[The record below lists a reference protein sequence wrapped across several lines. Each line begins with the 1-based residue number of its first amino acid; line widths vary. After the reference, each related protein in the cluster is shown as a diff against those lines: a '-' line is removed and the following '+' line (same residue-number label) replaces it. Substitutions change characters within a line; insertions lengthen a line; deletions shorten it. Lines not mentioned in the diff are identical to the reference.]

1 MIEKI
6 RRYDHIITKIAFSN
20 KLIDKAQLAK
30 AYSIQKKLE
39 KSGDKVPI
47 DEIFLKYKMIP
58 ESLIEDLRTATK
70 RSFAKGFGSR
80 ALKKG
85 FVTKSQIDAA
95 MGLQAKEFMKNRSCS
110 SIGEIMVDQGMITE
124 EQRQVILKEMEILE
138 KKETGQEMK
147 PFLDSGVGAD
157 DRGNETQKMVIQESL
172 TSAGRFEKLT
182 ADGDILKSPDDQS
195 EGSKAVLIISE
206 DKFEAKIVFSG
217 DFSKPVSMDEIEDLL
232 EDGGIDYNLVD
243 MAKIKSFLNTVKKGN
258 DELVIAKGER
268 PVPGK
273 AACITYFFD
282 TDYLGAGRINEDGTI
297 DYKDRGAIPR
307 VNAGDLIAEKVP
319 SQPGRDGFNVYGI
332 SIPVSEPEDKD
343 LICDSG
349 VELSNDGLKVFAKVE
364 GQPNVTITGKLS
376 VFDEFNVKGDV
387 DYNTGNIEFDGNIN
401 VEGAVKDGFSVRGGN
416 LTAKEIHG
424 AMIYLKG
431 DLTVD
436 GGIFG
441 AGIQTEGQVIA
452 RYVKDANI
460 KSYGDVV
467 VDKEILDSKIRT
479 SGKCII
485 ERGKII
491 SSLITAKEG
500 IDTKQIGTDV
510 SPPCTI
516 KVGQDE
522 HIRKIIQG
530 LDYKIQKRREE
541 LEKEQAQYESLLEE
555 QRRLHVKI
563 SEFAQAQDR
572 AKMLENALSQ
582 KMKTAEAQKA
592 EDERKKIM
600 LVMEKVREK
609 SQDIGNKIGEIFSE
623 QERILEEISA
633 SMTKIETE
641 ITLIEK
647 IGKEKSDVS
656 EWSKKEPG
664 NPVVVVRG
672 EIYGGTKLF
681 GPHALMTLDETEK
694 NVMIKE
700 VQYGE
705 SEKKWK
711 IEIIKA
717 SGMSA
722 FKKA

>member
-47 DEIFLKYKMIP
+47 DEIFSKYKMIP
-58 ESLIEDLRTATK
+58 EPLIEDLRTATK

-85 FVTKSQIDAA
+85 LVTKSQVDAA
-95 MGLQAKEFMKNRSCS
+95 LGLQAKEFMKNRSCS
-110 SIGEIMVDQGMITE
+110 FIGEIMVDQGMITE

-138 KKETGQEMK
+138 KKETGKGME
-147 PFLDSGVGAD
+147 PFL
-157 DRGNETQKMVIQESL
+157 K
-172 TSAGRFEKLT
+172 SAARFEKLT
-182 ADGDILKSPDDQS
+182 DDGDILKSPDDQS
-195 EGSKAVLIISE
+195 EGSKAALIISE
-206 DKFEAKIVFSG
+206 DRFEAKIVFSG
-217 DFSKPVSMDEIEDLL
+217 DFSMPVSMDEIEDLL

-243 MAKIKSFLNTVKKGN
+243 MAKIKSFLNTVTKGN
-258 DELVIAKGER
+258 YELVVAKGER

-273 AACITYFFD
+273 AACITHFFD

-297 DYKDRGAIPR
+297 DYKDRGSIPR
-307 VNAGDLIAEKVP
+307 VNAGDLIAEKIP
-319 SQPGRDGFNVYGI
+319 SQPGRDGFNVYGE
-332 SIPVSEPEDKD
+332 SIPASEPEDKD

-349 VELSNDGLKVFAKVE
+349 VELSKDGLKVFAKVE

-401 VEGAVKDGFSVRGGN
+401 VEGVVKDGFTVRGGN

-424 AMIYLKG
+424 ATIYLKG
-431 DLTVD
+431 DLTVN

-479 SGKCII
+479 SGKCIV

-530 LDYKIQKRREE
+530 FDYKIQKRREE
-541 LEKEQAQYESLLEE
+541 LEKEQAHYESLLEE

-582 KMKTAEAQKA
+582 KMKTVEAQKA
-592 EDERKKIM
+592 DDERKKIM

-609 SQDIGNKIGEIFSE
+609 SQDIGNKIVHIFSE

-717 SGMSA
+717 SGMPA

>member
-58 ESLIEDLRTATK
+58 EPLIEDLRTATK

-85 FVTKSQIDAA
+85 IVTKSQIDAA
-95 MGLQAKEFMKNRSCS
+95 LGLQAKEFSKNRSCS
-110 SIGEIMVDQGMITE
+110 FIGEIMVDQGMITE
-124 EQRQVILKEMEILE
+124 EQRQIILKEMEILE
-138 KKETGQEMK
+138 KKETGEERGL
-147 PFLDSGVGAD
+147 FLDSGVNAT
-157 DRGNETQKMVIQESL
+157 DRGSIKQKTVIQKSL
-172 TSAGRFEKLT
+172 KSSGGSEGLST
-182 ADGDILKSPDDQS
+182 DGDKLKSLDDHS
-195 EGSKAVLIISE
+195 EGGKAALIISA
-206 DKFEAKIVFSG
+206 DKLEAKIVFSG
-217 DFSKPVSMDEIEDLL
+217 NFSKPITIDEIEDLL

-243 MAKIKSFLNTVKKGN
+243 TTKIKSFLNSVTKDN
-258 DELVIAKGER
+258 DELVVATGER
-268 PVPGK
+268 PISGK
-273 AACITYFFD
+273 AALINYFFD
-282 TDYLGAGRINEDGTI
+282 TDYLGAGRINDDGTI
-297 DYKDRGAIPR
+297 DYKERGSIPR
-307 VNAGDLIAEKVP
+307 VNAGDLIAEKIP
-319 SQPGRDGFNVYGI
+319 LQLGKDGFNVYGEL
-332 SIPVSEPEDKD
+332 IPVPEPEDKD

-349 VELSNDGLKVFAKVE
+349 VELSKDGLKVFAKIE

-401 VEGAVKDGFSVRGGN
+401 VEGVVKDGFSVKGGN

-431 DLTVD
+431 DLTVN

-441 AGIQTEGQVIA
+441 ASIQTEGQVIA
-452 RYVKDANI
+452 RYVKNANI
-460 KSYGDVV
+460 KSYGDVI

-485 ERGKII
+485 ERGKVI

-500 IDTKQIGTDV
+500 IEAKQIGTDV
-510 SPPCTI
+510 SHPCTI

-530 LDYKIQKRREE
+530 FDYKIQKKKEE
-541 LEKEQAQYESLLEE
+541 LEKEQAHYESILEE
-555 QRRLHVKI
+555 QKGLHKKI

-572 AKMLENALSQ
+572 AKMLENELLQ
-582 KMKTAEAQKA
+582 KMKTAEDRKA
-592 EDERKKIM
+592 EDEIKKIM
-600 LVMEKVREK
+600 LVIEKVREK
-609 SQDIGNKIGEIFSE
+609 SQEIGNKIGEIFSE
-623 QERILEEISA
+623 QERILEDISA

-641 ITLIEK
+641 ITFIEK

-664 NPVVVVRG
+664 NPVIVVRG
-672 EIYGGTKLF
+672 EIFGGTKLF
-681 GPHALMTLDETEK
+681 GPHSLMTLGETEK
-694 NVMIKE
+694 NVMVKE

-717 SGMSA
+717 SGVSA
-722 FKKA
+722 LKKA